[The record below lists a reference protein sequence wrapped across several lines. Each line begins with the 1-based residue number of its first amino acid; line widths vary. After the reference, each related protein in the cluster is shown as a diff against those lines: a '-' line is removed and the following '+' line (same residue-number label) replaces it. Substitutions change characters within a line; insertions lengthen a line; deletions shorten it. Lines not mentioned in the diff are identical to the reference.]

1 MPSNSELF
9 HCRQTLTPEFDRPPL
24 YVDIPRRR
32 RRSVAYI
39 CGPLVLSLAQSLAD
53 VPVFREEAII
63 LRMKNRGHDYLD
75 SVRNPEI
82 WKKTK
87 RTVGKVGGGA
97 ALEVVKD
104 IASRIMAELLK
115 TVHWTRIE
123 CTLTQEP
130 AREIGTTC
138 RSYVQ
143 KRQALTCPYIRRGWN
158 RSNSLSDS
166 DRSNDFVAG

>member
-9 HCRQTLTPEFDRPPL
+9 HLSPNFDARVRSAASLHRHTQRPQT
-24 YVDIPRRR
+24 
-32 RRSVAYI
+32 I
-39 CGPLVLSLAQSLAD
+39 CCLHWGPLVLSLAQSLAD

-115 TVHWTRIE
+115 TVHWTRME

-130 AREIGTTC
+130 AREIGT
-138 RSYVQ
+138 
-143 KRQALTCPYIRRGWN
+143 
-158 RSNSLSDS
+158 
-166 DRSNDFVAG
+166 